1 MPTKLTLPCPKM
13 EKYHT
18 CMGWNILVFQM
29 FNQPHVLHRQSL
41 LVLNSIKLYLL
52 CQFVLLLTGA
62 RTVEISIS
70 EGHILEK
77 CLSCSK
83 MMLGFGTKVNTTAS
97 PSSPLSFFF
106 GGILTVH
113 PSTATE
119 PKLQNVLVESC
130 PPKKKCTRAKQLPAV
145 QVVAKHS
152 RSPCV
157 AHLFTNSQ

>member
-1 MPTKLTLPCPKM
+1 M
-13 EKYHT
+13 KYHT

-83 MMLGFGTKVNTTAS
+83 VMLGFGTKVNTTAS

-130 PPKKKCTRAKQLPAV
+130 PPKKCTRAKQLPAASSEALDV
-145 QVVAKHS
+145 TMCRPSFYKQPMS
-152 RSPCV
+152 R
-157 AHLFTNSQ
+157 